1 MTSAFDRF
9 SNIGAV
15 RSVRLGRSDIRMNG
29 RSRRK
34 TFDIGYATGEPCLC
48 ALFAVTGEVTGN

>member
-1 MTSAFDRF
+1 
-9 SNIGAV
+9 
-15 RSVRLGRSDIRMNG
+15 MNG